1 MNDKQKEIAEQ
12 IFKGVKFTAFPKYWT
27 KNGEWKTKYL
37 EAIKR
42 LKNENTRP

>member
-12 IFKGVKFTAFPKYWT
+12 LLKNVKFTAFPKCWT
-27 KNGEWKTKYL
+27 AKNGEWKTKYF

-42 LKNENTRP
+42 LKK